1 MFPPTILTMR
11 IETLRQS
18 PRSGRIHLTLDNGR
32 EWKLPPSIVSDFGL
46 HAGQELSEQEFAA
59 VSAAAQEFSAR
70 SSAIHILS
78 ATSVSKRELE
88 QRLIRKGASAD
99 NARDT
104 VQWLDEMNLLDDRVT
119 AAQIV
124 ASGLRKGYGEARLRQ
139 MLYEKRIPKS
149 LWDEALADLPDM
161 GGVIDEFLQK
171 RFGRE
176 EPNQKEIKS
185 AIDALAR
192 RGHRYSDI
200 SAALRR
206 FSASIEDFENFSEE

>member
-1 MFPPTILTMR
+1 MSLPTILTMK
-11 IETLRQS
+11 IESLRQS
-18 PRSGRIHLTLDNGR
+18 PRSGRFRLTLDDGR
-32 EWKLPPSIVSDFGL
+32 VLKLPPSIVSDFGL
-46 HAGQELSEQEFAA
+46 RAEQELSEQEFDA
-59 VSAAAQEFSAR
+59 VTAAAQELSTR

-104 VQWLDEMNLLDDRVT
+104 VQWLDEMNLLDDRAT

-149 LWDEALADLPDM
+149 LWEEALADLPDM
-161 GGVIDEFLQK
+161 GEAIDAFLQK
-171 RFGRE
+171 RFGHD

-206 FSASIEDFENFSEE
+206 YSASIADFENFSEE